1 MKLLRQSAILLLIIF
16 IGEVLNRVFKIP
28 IPGSVIGMIILLIA
42 LLTGIVKLSHIEEI
56 SNFLLDHLAFF
67 FIPAGVGLL
76 SILGVI
82 KDSWYLILLLS
93 LLTTIIVM
101 AITGLIVQ
109 YLKRR

>member
-76 SILGVI
+76 SILGII
-82 KDSWYLILLLS
+82 KDTWYLILLLS

>member
-1 MKLLRQSAILLLIIF
+1 M
-16 IGEVLNRVFKIP
+16 IP

-42 LLTGIVKLSHIEEI
+42 LLTGVVKLSHIEEI

-76 SILGVI
+76 SVLGVI

-93 LLTTIIVM
+93 FFTTIIVM
-101 AITGLIVQ
+101 AVTGLIVQ
-109 YLKRR
+109 FLKR

>member
-28 IPGSVIGMIILLIA
+28 IPGSVIGMIILLIG